1 MKGAPLDK
9 WSNFRGPRPD
19 EDKSM
24 KTFEQ
29 IKAEADKQLRE
40 KNLKLRNSEE
50 WKKSQEMKEK
60 WIETIKRQQETALK
74 NK

>member
-1 MKGAPLDK
+1 
-9 WSNFRGPRPD
+9 
-19 EDKSM
+19 M